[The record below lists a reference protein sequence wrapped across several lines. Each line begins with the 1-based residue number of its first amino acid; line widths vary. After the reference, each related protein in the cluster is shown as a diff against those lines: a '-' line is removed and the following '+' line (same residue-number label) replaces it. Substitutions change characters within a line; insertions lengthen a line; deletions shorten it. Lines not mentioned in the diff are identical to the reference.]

1 MRDGELTGGE
11 LVNHGIYIHDGVSD
25 CGGDVVLKKDL
36 VVTGT
41 MFIAEGATL
50 TVPDG
55 ITLTVAEGGTL
66 DNDGVIANR
75 GTIDNKGKL
84 LNGAVV
90 TPASLAARDAAANG
104 TIDTRGGI
112 LAGSG
117 TITND
122 GLVIVP
128 SGTDIKA
135 LGMTGSGKVQ
145 MDGELYD
152 NDGSKLGPAPD
163 PDPTPRTSSGACDA
177 GAGMLAILALAAVAT
192 KRRGR

>member
-1 MRDGELTGGE
+1 M
-11 LVNHGIYIHDGVSD
+11 
-25 CGGDVVLKKDL
+25 
-36 VVTGT
+36 
-41 MFIAEGATL
+41 
-50 TVPDG
+50 
-55 ITLTVAEGGTL
+55 
-66 DNDGVIANR
+66 DNDGVIAHR

-90 TPASLAARDAAANG
+90 TPASLAARDAAANGTIINEGVIINTGEITGEGAIINTG

-163 PDPTPRTSSGACDA
+163 PDPTPRTSGGACDA
-177 GAGMLAILALAAVAT
+177 GAGMLAILALATIAT